1 MSKRGYFDA
10 PGVSP
15 NFKASRIAMAADLM
29 HVPAASEYHEILSNA
44 LVQLRLST
52 ELANNFRNDCR
63 VSNESDSVVSNSSS
77 FTSTSTRKPL
87 TAAVSIF
94 VMKKGSVAWRQ
105 IATVRRRSGLIRR
118 SALGLKGI
126 IKPRRILS
134 KS

>member
-87 TAAVSIF
+87 TAVSIF

-126 IKPRRILS
+126 IKPRRIFG

>member
-15 NFKASRIAMAADLM
+15 NFKASRIAMASDLM

-87 TAAVSIF
+87 TAVSIF
-94 VMKKGSVAWRQ
+94 VMKQGSVAWRHRM
-105 IATVRRRSGLIRR
+105 RRFEEEAVSFAVLLSG
-118 SALGLKGI
+118 
-126 IKPRRILS
+126 
-134 KS
+134 

>member
-1 MSKRGYFDA
+1 MKRGYFDA

-15 NFKASRIAMAADLM
+15 NFKASRIAMAADVM

-87 TAAVSIF
+87 TAVSIF

-105 IATVRRRSGLIRR
+105 NATVRRRSGLIRR

>member
-1 MSKRGYFDA
+1 MKRGYFDA

-15 NFKASRIAMAADLM
+15 NFKASRISMAADLM

-52 ELANNFRNDCR
+52 ELTNGFRNDCR
-63 VSNESDSVVSNSSS
+63 VSNESDSVVCISNSSS

-87 TAAVSIF
+87 TAVSIF

-105 IATVRRRSGLIRR
+105 NATVRRRSGLIRR

-126 IKPRRILS
+126 IKPRRIFG

>member
-15 NFKASRIAMAADLM
+15 NFKASRISMAADLM

-52 ELANNFRNDCR
+52 ELTNNFRNDCR

-87 TAAVSIF
+87 TAVSIF

>member
-15 NFKASRIAMAADLM
+15 NFKASRIAMAADFM
-29 HVPAASEYHEILSNA
+29 HVPGASEYHEILSNA

-52 ELANNFRNDCR
+52 ELTNGFRNDCR

-87 TAAVSIF
+87 TAVSIF

>member
-15 NFKASRIAMAADLM
+15 NFKASRIAMASDLM

-87 TAAVSIF
+87 TAVSIF
-94 VMKKGSVAWRQ
+94 VMIKGSVAWRQ

>member
-1 MSKRGYFDA
+1 MKRGYFDA

-52 ELANNFRNDCR
+52 ELTNNFRNDCR

-87 TAAVSIF
+87 TAVSIF